1 MEGLSAKLQE
11 RLRVEGTQAVI
22 QYLEGILQSHGEAE
36 SRLIK
41 YHVEI
46 FIESEQHKLE
56 DCAFQ
61 IEELLKRHKISI
73 NDTTSIFKETSAAG
87 RKRRDLKRIEE
98 HWDRELIDHYQWDK
112 ESGRFLAALAKIASQ
127 LTVWRTD
134 AAPLF
139 SRLIFNDLTLG
150 NWGKIGNCPER
161 PIKTGHVNKLR
172 EYVDPD
178 SVKDNKKAVS
188 NSPAPPLI
196 PLHEDE
202 VRRNN
207 LKLDTYNLLIANSGL
222 DSDKPTNRQSSK
234 SCAETVVPPNHD
246 STTSPTKSVW
256 QINDGER
263 PAADLITDTDDCSR
277 SSSCVPA
284 TTPPAMETVDM
295 DSVAALDT
303 SPSITDS
310 EGGVKFTPFE
320 EQRTGFE
327 PESRENDK
335 PASQS
340 RDSWYPKEGEKG
352 MQDAVVAEDR
362 DRQADLL
369 AKIAEALCLTNS
381 RHGPTTEEMCS
392 SLFAEHIARA
402 IEIKQEDI
410 LSAFYNHLSNQ
421 QVEVGRKL
429 ELAIARTRQELSDVS
444 LSDQK
449 EIVEAIES
457 RTQRDLKI
465 SYDATIKRLDRVEEQ
480 MRDRFARAG
489 LGIVDELKSV
499 QKMGMEVTN
508 KLSRKWRENSAQMA
522 QSQIQNVDKLR
533 SDILGKFSRMQ
544 KHAMKLEQEVRDLR
558 RAFESRKDG
567 SPETQSK
574 DILPNVLDE
583 AESQMQ
589 ADIKEGIS
597 QMQQTL
603 IRHTQMQQT
612 LIEHMQMQLG
622 MNEKTQAFQDQ
633 QVINLTGVKSQLD
646 AMVSR
651 LPISEEVVASQ
662 KQAAQ
667 YFHEIGEKLGKL
679 QDDPEITEIPLDLQD
694 S

>member
-362 DRQADLL
+362 DRQADLG
-369 AKIAEALCLTNS
+369 NV
-381 RHGPTTEEMCS
+381 
-392 SLFAEHIARA
+392 LFTFSEHIARA